1 MSRSTRSTTRIL
13 GAKSPSR
20 NERKNPAPAKDIR
33 DPLGDAIATINT
45 LMESFVHSA
54 TEVQMLISSEIEVIC
69 KQDNH
74 FMSAIVNDKNALEQL
89 CTRVSQINNTLK
101 TRKIL
106 ENAVQQWHQLM
117 KNNPITSI
125 LKLGSKIRRE
135 ICCAGRGI
143 AASLFITGNIYSGLT
158 ILKEVVEVSDHDP
171 HSAVILLR
179 WLVRLCEWEAMEKYL
194 EYDRQREKSSLE
206 GFDEFVSICRDIL
219 DFHRSPKGR
228 EQKAIDLMKRCDQL
242 NEANDKTF
250 QVYESQMLVYSAL
263 ALVSKVAGIGS
274 RNMMDPLYC
283 IDNAYQRADAVVKSR
298 WASFSFD
305 KPLDGLKTKSDN
317 TVDYLKTASAVAEYF
332 ELLRIMVNEYVR
344 ITETMTLLLFTRLR
358 SEAEKDEVISV
369 KKLIHSTFISQDEV
383 NKTTKEGEGGSCLT
397 PIISK
402 LSCASLSPLHIPS
415 PSSTCSCY
423 LCLEY
428 RYNPSFAFLSSKVSF
443 LYSGYSKEAVKS
455 LVSRYNDIRSDF
467 APLQQKLMYMSADK
481 PRAPSWMCDEMG
493 KLIISFL
500 LSPIGLS
507 MGRKDSQRTDLLNIA
522 NRICSYS
529 SQLCLPYRLILK
541 HLTRK
546 PKDALSFP
554 WMSSKS
560 IITSFGD
567 LSIGSEGQR
576 NTTPSRSPFLRKL
589 NTPIRPKR
597 KSVGDES
604 MEKEEEEERNEFTN
618 YSHLLYHDWRSRI
631 CEQLA
636 LKSNDSWK
644 KAMYLSESVAVSTR
658 QARRLIDG
666 NIKPFGFK
674 SVDEFKGAVSKMPQD
689 MTVNELVVTMSG
701 DLYLIKVNSMYT
713 PIVIPLARENKWTT
727 IMEGFTRAM
736 TKSDETAQAGKEL
749 TDAKKYWEGRRKAEE
764 MMRKAMVDMESDLLG
779 AFAPLLLPS
788 RKLTKDGES
797 VVTSLIRCGEGSM
810 KKDIAR
816 EMVSIAAQI
825 SYTKFKPLVEC
836 MGVLEKWSTLQMNA
850 LLEMKKNKN
859 DQGCGKLIL
868 QTKNLP
874 FVFFVLSTEL
884 SRSPWEA
891 VSIIHEKAHS
901 SRLISIHQLFS
912 LLNSSNNVPY
922 SANPLSAFYILDPAD
937 NLAATK
943 NRLTPIVEKVSSWKG
958 VTGRAPD
965 KYQVGSIITENDFFI
980 FLGHGDGFKHLSRS
994 VIRKSR
1000 CRSVVLLM
1008 GCSSVHTVHEGR
1020 GMDGKGAVIDY
1031 SVASCPC
1038 LVGCIYTVTDG
1049 EIDKYFTAF
1058 VNDGLARHLNHKD
1071 DLTPS
1076 SELRLHLEAM
1086 AKARTKVKLPY
1097 LTGSTVVSYGIPIDI
1112 RVKNTP

>member
-1 MSRSTRSTTRIL
+1 MCC
-13 GAKSPSR
+13 
-20 NERKNPAPAKDIR
+20 
-33 DPLGDAIATINT
+33 AI
-45 LMESFVHSA
+45 
-54 TEVQMLISSEIEVIC
+54 
-69 KQDNH
+69 
-74 FMSAIVNDKNALEQL
+74 
-89 CTRVSQINNTLK
+89 
-101 TRKIL
+101 
-106 ENAVQQWHQLM
+106 
-117 KNNPITSI
+117 
-125 LKLGSKIRRE
+125 KLG
-135 ICCAGRGI
+135 
-143 AASLFITGNIYSGLT
+143 F
-158 ILKEVVEVSDHDP
+158 
-171 HSAVILLR
+171 
-179 WLVRLCEWEAMEKYL
+179 
-194 EYDRQREKSSLE
+194 
-206 GFDEFVSICRDIL
+206 
-219 DFHRSPKGR
+219 
-228 EQKAIDLMKRCDQL
+228 
-242 NEANDKTF
+242 
-250 QVYESQMLVYSAL
+250 
-263 ALVSKVAGIGS
+263 
-274 RNMMDPLYC
+274 PL
-283 IDNAYQRADAVVKSR
+283 
-298 WASFSFD
+298 W
-305 KPLDGLKTKSDN
+305 
-317 TVDYLKTASAVAEYF
+317 
-332 ELLRIMVNEYVR
+332 

-402 LSCASLSPLHIPS
+402 LS
-415 PSSTCSCY
+415 
-423 LCLEY
+423 
-428 RYNPSFAFLSSKVSF
+428 
-443 LYSGYSKEAVKS
+443 GYSKEAVKS

-481 PRAPSWMCDEMG
+481 P
-493 KLIISFL
+493 
-500 LSPIGLS
+500 
-507 MGRKDSQRTDLLNIA
+507 
-522 NRICSYS
+522 
-529 SQLCLPYRLILK
+529 
-541 HLTRK
+541 
-546 PKDALSFP
+546 
-554 WMSSKS
+554 
-560 IITSFGD
+560 TSFGD

-618 YSHLLYHDWRSRI
+618 YSHLLY
-631 CEQLA
+631 QL
-636 LKSNDSWK
+636 
-644 KAMYLSESVAVSTR
+644 
-658 QARRLIDG
+658 ARRLIDG

-674 SVDEFKGAVSKMPQD
+674 SVDEFKGAVSKMPQECPTAPYADPWEEEGVNGKEMEVITD

-788 RKLTKDGES
+788 RKLTKD
-797 VVTSLIRCGEGSM
+797 VISLD
-810 KKDIAR
+810 KKL
-816 EMVSIAAQI
+816 S
-825 SYTKFKPLVEC
+825 PLVEC

-943 NRLTPIVEKVSSWKG
+943 NRLTPIVEKVSSWK
-958 VTGRAPD
+958 V
-965 KYQVGSIITENDFFI
+965 
-980 FLGHGDGFKHLSRS
+980 
-994 VIRKSR
+994 
-1000 CRSVVLLM
+1000 
-1008 GCSSVHTVHEGR
+1008 
-1020 GMDGKGAVIDY
+1020 
-1031 SVASCPC
+1031 
-1038 LVGCIYTVTDG
+1038 
-1049 EIDKYFTAF
+1049 
-1058 VNDGLARHLNHKD
+1058 
-1071 DLTPS
+1071 
-1076 SELRLHLEAM
+1076 
-1086 AKARTKVKLPY
+1086 
-1097 LTGSTVVSYGIPIDI
+1097 
-1112 RVKNTP
+1112 